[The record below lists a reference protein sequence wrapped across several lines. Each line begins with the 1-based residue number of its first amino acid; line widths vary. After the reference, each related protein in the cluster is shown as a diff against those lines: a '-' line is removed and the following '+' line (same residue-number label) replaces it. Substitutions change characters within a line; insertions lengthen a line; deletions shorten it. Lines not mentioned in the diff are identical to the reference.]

1 MANAGRFNRRKRKP
15 ALWALVFAMALQ
27 GTTSI
32 ALASPANAKSARS
45 AAVVEVTG
53 EVAYKKSGGSR
64 SYAAYR
70 DLNLNQGDSIV
81 TGPSSSVVLRV
92 VDHEDEITIGANSEV
107 YISELMEKNGGKK
120 TKVKSWAGSLWAKI
134 KSLVGAKDEFE
145 VETPTAV
152 MGVRGTNFMT
162 SVNWKTG
169 KTTMAVA
176 AGVVSVSEAE
186 SAADR
191 RKAQDAGSVSV
202 YPAQQAS
209 IDSPGLNNDLRTRAE
224 YADPKA
230 LVEAA
235 DKKVLESFI
244 KNIGDIQKEQDKMKA
259 QLQEN
264 LDKGVNK
271 PDERSILKITTP
283 AGLDAVRNNFDRFL
297 SQLAKSAVDAGKL
310 TQKAVDD
317 ANANIADASRKLD
330 IHNPPALD
338 KNAGI
343 DPKVEQLKNQAEQ
356 KNTAF
361 EQEQRQLRENQAK
374 LAPLLDRIEADKQR
388 IQDQNRKAVVEAD
401 QKATVQYTS
410 TLSGDEKKT
419 FEESHRKNTNQP
431 APDPS
436 PRPTS
441 PPADSGIDSGS
452 GSGGGSTDERP
463 SAPVLI
469 SPTAEA
475 TVRNPVQIKLK
486 AAAGTTVRVL
496 NGTEEVGRA
505 AGQGESEVIVT
516 LRALP
521 PGTYKLTA
529 QAFRESEASVPVSI
543 PPIHILGVGM
553 TQVGGIKDGKIG
565 LALTMKGFTPAAPFY
580 SVEAHLLYD
589 KAALD
594 YRGPADLTPV
604 PGTVFHGSQAAETL
618 RQISDTS
625 GSELIYAATAFE
637 TRGSGV
643 IKPIQLSGD
652 TLLVNVPLS
661 VVDSAAGSAKV
672 DLAYIK
678 VIDKQGNTVYESRDI
693 QSSSVGTK

>member
-15 ALWALVFAMALQ
+15 VLWALVFAMALQ

-45 AAVVEVTG
+45 AAVIEVTG
-53 EVAYKKSGGSR
+53 DVTYKKSGGSR
-64 SYAAYR
+64 SYAAYQ

-92 VDHEDEITIGANSEV
+92 VDHEGEITIGANSEV
-107 YISELMEKNGGKK
+107 YISELVEKNGGKK

-134 KSLVGAKDEFE
+134 KSLVGSKDEFE

-176 AGVVSVSEAE
+176 AGIVSVSEAE

-191 RKAQDAGSVSV
+191 KKEQDAGIVSV

-209 IDSPGLNNDLRTRAE
+209 LDSPGLNNDLRTRAE

-230 LVEAA
+230 LVEAV

-244 KNIGDIQKEQDKMKA
+244 KNIGDIQKEQDKIKA

-297 SQLAKSAVDAGKL
+297 SHLAKSAVDAGKL
-310 TQKAVDD
+310 TQKVVND

-338 KNAGI
+338 KHAGI
-343 DPKVEQLKNQAEQ
+343 DPEVEQLKNQAEQ

-374 LAPLLDRIEADKQR
+374 LATLLDRIEADRQR
-388 IQDQNRKAVVEAD
+388 IRDQNQKAVAEAD
-401 QKATVQYTS
+401 QKATDQYTS
-410 TLSGDEKKT
+410 TLSADEKKQ
-419 FEESHRKNTNQP
+419 FEESQSKNTNQP
-431 APDPS
+431 APDS
-436 PRPTS
+436 SSRPTS
-441 PPADSGIDSGS
+441 PPADSGSDS
-452 GSGGGSTDERP
+452 GSGGGSTDDRP

-505 AGQGESEVIVT
+505 AGQGNSEVAVT
-516 LRALP
+516 LRALQ
-521 PGTYKLTA
+521 PGTYNLTA
-529 QAFRESEASVPVSI
+529 QAFRESAASVPVSI
-543 PPIHILGVGM
+543 PPIHILGVGLA
-553 TQVGGIKDGKIG
+553 QVGGIKDGKIG
-565 LALTMKGFTPAAPFY
+565 LALTMKGFTPAMPFY

-618 RQISDTS
+618 RQVSDAS
-625 GSELIYAATAFE
+625 KRELIYAATAFE
-637 TRGSGV
+637 TKGSGV

-661 VVDSAAGSAKV
+661 VVDSSAGSAKV

-678 VIDKQGNTVYESRDI
+678 IIDKQGNTVYESRDI
-693 QSSSVGTK
+693 QSISVGTK

>member
-1 MANAGRFNRRKRKP
+1 
-15 ALWALVFAMALQ
+15 MALQ

-45 AAVVEVTG
+45 AAVIEVTG
-53 EVAYKKSGGSR
+53 DVTYKKSGGSR
-64 SYAAYR
+64 SYAAYQ

-92 VDHEDEITIGANSEV
+92 VDHEGEITIGANSEV
-107 YISELMEKNGGKK
+107 YISELVEKNGGKK

-134 KSLVGAKDEFE
+134 KSLVGSKDEFE

-176 AGVVSVSEAE
+176 AGIVSVSEAE

-191 RKAQDAGSVSV
+191 KKEQDAGIVSV

-209 IDSPGLNNDLRTRAE
+209 LDSPGLNNDLRTRAE

-230 LVEAA
+230 LVEAV

-244 KNIGDIQKEQDKMKA
+244 KNIGDIQKEQDKIKA

-297 SQLAKSAVDAGKL
+297 SHLAKSAVDAGKL
-310 TQKAVDD
+310 TQKVVND

-338 KNAGI
+338 KHAGI
-343 DPKVEQLKNQAEQ
+343 DPEVEQLKNQAEQ

-374 LAPLLDRIEADKQR
+374 LATLLDRIEADRQR
-388 IQDQNRKAVVEAD
+388 IRDQNQKAVAEAD
-401 QKATVQYTS
+401 QKATDQYTS
-410 TLSGDEKKT
+410 TLSADEKKQ
-419 FEESHRKNTNQP
+419 FEESQSKNTNQP
-431 APDPS
+431 APDS
-436 PRPTS
+436 SSRPTS
-441 PPADSGIDSGS
+441 PPADSGSDS
-452 GSGGGSTDERP
+452 GSGGGSTDDRP

-505 AGQGESEVIVT
+505 AGQGNSEVAVT
-516 LRALP
+516 LRALQ
-521 PGTYKLTA
+521 PGTYNLTA
-529 QAFRESEASVPVSI
+529 QAFRESAASVPVSI
-543 PPIHILGVGM
+543 PPIHILGVGLA
-553 TQVGGIKDGKIG
+553 QVGGIKDGKIG
-565 LALTMKGFTPAAPFY
+565 LALTMKGFTPAMPFY

-618 RQISDTS
+618 RQVSDAS
-625 GSELIYAATAFE
+625 KRELIYAATAFE
-637 TRGSGV
+637 TKGSGV

-661 VVDSAAGSAKV
+661 VVDSSAGSAKV

-678 VIDKQGNTVYESRDI
+678 IIDKQGNTVYESRDI
-693 QSSSVGTK
+693 QSISVGTK

>member
-15 ALWALVFAMALQ
+15 VFWALVFAMALQ

-53 EVAYKKSGGSR
+53 DVTYKKSGGLR
-64 SYAAYR
+64 SYAAYQ

-92 VDHEDEITIGANSEV
+92 VDREDEITIGANSEV
-107 YISELMEKNGGKK
+107 YISELVEKNGGKK
-120 TKVKSWAGSLWAKI
+120 TKVKSWAGSLWAKV

-176 AGVVSVSEAE
+176 AGIVSVSEAE

-191 RKAQDAGSVSV
+191 GKAQDAGSVSV

-209 IDSPGLNNDLRTRAE
+209 LDSPGLNNDLRTRAE

-244 KNIGDIQKEQDKMKA
+244 KNIGDIQKEQDKIKA

-271 PDERSILKITTP
+271 PDGRSILKITTP

-297 SQLAKSAVDAGKL
+297 SHLAKSAVDAGKL

-343 DPKVEQLKNQAEQ
+343 DPEVEQLKNQAEQ
-356 KNTAF
+356 INTAF

-374 LAPLLDRIEADKQR
+374 LATLLDRIEADRQR
-388 IQDQNRKAVVEAD
+388 IQDQNRKAVAEAD
-401 QKATVQYTS
+401 QKATDQYTS
-410 TLSGDEKKT
+410 TLSGDEKKQ
-419 FEESHRKNTNQP
+419 FEESQRKNANQP
-431 APDPS
+431 APDS
-436 PRPTS
+436 SSRPTS
-441 PPADSGIDSGS
+441 PPADSGSDS
-452 GSGGGSTDERP
+452 GSGGGSTDDRP

-505 AGQGESEVIVT
+505 AGQGNSEVAVT
-516 LRALP
+516 LRALQ
-521 PGTYKLTA
+521 PGTYNLKA

-543 PPIHILGVGM
+543 PPIHILGVGLS
-553 TQVGGIKDGKIG
+553 QVGGIEDGKIG
-565 LALTMKGFTPAAPFY
+565 LALTMKGFTPAVPFY

-618 RQISDTS
+618 RQISDAS
-625 GSELIYAATAFE
+625 RSELIYAATAFE
-637 TRGSGV
+637 TQGSGA
-643 IKPIQLSGD
+643 IPPIQLSED

-661 VVDSAAGSAKV
+661 VVDSAADSAKV

-678 VIDKQGNTVYESRDI
+678 IIDKQGNTVYESKDI
-693 QSSSVGTK
+693 QPISVGTK